1 MRDFLSAVIVIGGI
15 CVLLFGGIFGNTGSE
30 GTQTRSRP
38 KKQLETYGD
47 CGTGTGRDDRTNEK
61 IHMMTC
67 RGYGRNGM
75 LLAFVTR
82 NQAPQ
87 LEMRFATAHSGKNT
101 KRFSGDT
108 DGPVEVTIQI
118 DKRQGISR
126 VAHWNARAD
135 MATLHDNALFPALLK
150 DVAKGFTAV
159 VRIGDKA
166 EGTVSLSGSAAAIRD
181 LRERAREFG
190 IP

>member
-1 MRDFLSAVIVIGGI
+1 MD
-15 CVLLFGGIFGNTGSE
+15 
-30 GTQTRSRP
+30 
-38 KKQLETYGD
+38 
-47 CGTGTGRDDRTNEK
+47 EK
-61 IHMMTC
+61 LHSMVC
-67 RGYGRNGM
+67 RGYGRNGL

-87 LEMRFATAHSGKNT
+87 LEMRFATAHNGKNT
-101 KRFSGDT
+101 KRFSGDK

-118 DKRQGISR
+118 DKSQVISR
-126 VAHWNARAD
+126 VAHWNAHAD
-135 MATLHDNALFPALLK
+135 MAILHDNNLFHSLLK

-159 VRIGDKA
+159 VRIGDRA

-190 IP
+190 ISL